1 MQKYFLMLSAVSLS
15 FVPTSTDA
23 QTFNATT
30 GSRVSYPARQSYVI
44 SSSPTA
50 DGGVITTTYQ
60 PPQVVQSS
68 TLPIPSA
75 GRPIQNAVTQYR
87 PATYPAAQTQFQS
100 GSPLSPATSPATQP
114 TMQPATMQPA
124 TMQPTGPQG
133 LTGGFQLTTPPTT
146 LPATSATAGMTP
158 IQAPAPQ
165 GNPAINPYVGFPL
178 PRTSNGR
185 IVAYSTAGN
194 ACATIPANA
203 PPTLQGIP
211 TNPTVPVTRNYRPL
225 VPVQGV
231 PGGSYVSQGLW
242 GNPRAYV
249 QGQPIRNFWRY
260 VIF

>member
-1 MQKYFLMLSAVSLS
+1 MQKYFLILSAVSLS
-15 FVPTSTDA
+15 FVPASLDA
-23 QTFNATT
+23 QTFGTTT
-30 GSRVSYPARQSYVI
+30 GNRGSYPAGQSYII

-68 TLPIPSA
+68 TLPIPST
-75 GRPIQNAVTQYR
+75 GRPIQNTVTQYR
-87 PATYPAAQTQFQS
+87 PATYPAVQTQFQS
-100 GSPLSPATSPATQP
+100 GSPLSPATSPVTQP
-114 TMQPATMQPA
+114 AMQPATMQPA
-124 TMQPTGPQG
+124 TMQPAGTQG
-133 LTGGFQLTTPPTT
+133 LTGGFQPATPPTT
-146 LPATSATAGMTP
+146 LPATAATAGMTP
-158 IQAPAPQ
+158 IQAQAPQ

-178 PRTSNGR
+178 PRTNNGR

-194 ACATIPANA
+194 PCATVPANV
-203 PPTLQGIP
+203 PPTLQGVP
-211 TNPTVPVTRNYRPL
+211 TNPTVPVTQNYRPL

>member
-68 TLPIPSA
+68 TLPIPSS

-114 TMQPATMQPA
+114 AMQPATMQPA
-124 TMQPTGPQG
+124 TMQPAGPQG

-146 LPATSATAGMTP
+146 HPATTAPAGMTP
-158 IQAPAPQ
+158 IHA
-165 GNPAINPYVGFPL
+165 PAINPYVGFPL

-194 ACATIPANA
+194 ACATVPANA

>member
-15 FVPTSTDA
+15 FMPTSTDA
-23 QTFNATT
+23 QSFGATT
-30 GSRVSYPARQSYVI
+30 GSRVSYPAGQSYII

-68 TLPIPSA
+68 TLPIPSS
-75 GRPIQNAVTQYR
+75 GRPIQNAVIQYR

-100 GSPLSPATSPATQP
+100 GSPLSPATSPVTQP
-114 TMQPATMQPA
+114 AMQPATMQPA
-124 TMQPTGPQG
+124 GPQA
-133 LTGGFQLTTPPTT
+133 LNGGFQPTTPPTT

-158 IQAPAPQ
+158 IQAQAPQ

-178 PRTSNGR
+178 PSTSNGR
-185 IVAYSTAGN
+185 IVAYSAAGN
-194 ACATIPANA
+194 ACATVPANA

-211 TNPTVPVTRNYRPL
+211 TNPTVPVTQNYRPL

>member
-68 TLPIPSA
+68 TLPIPSS

-114 TMQPATMQPA
+114 AMQPATMQPA
-124 TMQPTGPQG
+124 TMQPAGPQG

-194 ACATIPANA
+194 
-203 PPTLQGIP
+203 
-211 TNPTVPVTRNYRPL
+211 
-225 VPVQGV
+225 
-231 PGGSYVSQGLW
+231 
-242 GNPRAYV
+242 
-249 QGQPIRNFWRY
+249 
-260 VIF
+260 